1 MTQQPMDVEP
11 GPESGVDGPVVGSY
25 PTYAQAQRAVD
36 FLSDNKFPVEHVAII
51 GSDLRLVE
59 NVIGRL
65 TWSRAALAGASS
77 GAWFGLLVGLLLSL
91 FGGSQD
97 NGFGLIAGAAG
108 IGAVFGIVFGLV
120 SYAATGGHRDF
131 TSRSRVVAGR
141 YDVTCAPAQAED
153 AKNLLI
159 KLGWRVD

>member
-1 MTQQPMDVEP
+1 MTQKPMETEP

-36 FLSDNKFPVEHVAII
+36 FLSDNKFPVQHVAII
-51 GSDLRLVE
+51 GTDLRMVE

-65 TWSRAALAGASS
+65 TIGRVVLAGVSS
-77 GAWFGLLVGLLLSL
+77 GAWFGLLVGVLLSL
-91 FGGSQD
+91 FGGGES
-97 NGFGLIAGAAG
+97 NVLGNILGAVV
-108 IGAVFGIVFGLV
+108 IGALFGVVFGVV
-120 SYAATGGHRDF
+120 SYRATGGKRDF
-131 TSRSRVVAGR
+131 TSRSRVVAGH